1 MLTGYIVSNE
11 SGPNPA
17 KTWVYTY
24 DARPAAMTY
33 ASKCCLS
40 AASDPLCN
48 FTGKERDAESGNDYF
63 GARYYA
69 SSMGRFTSPDD
80 GSDFDPESPQNWNL
94 YSYVRNNPLSS
105 VDENGRQVTV
115 CSFVNNADGSTGQ
128 ACNTISDAAYAA
140 GVAAQQAQ
148 NANNGP
154 YSGIQAPGGA
164 RPDGIIT
171 DNGQAVGTATWSPD
185 PPSSLASGQAI
196 PGDMGLSFVAIG
208 GATKL
213 GGMALKAGLDFVFK
227 AGAEAGGKSFAELW
241 ESATTESSTS
251 RVSWKSSEGGFSQAQ
266 KDFDSLGG
274 TSTKAGPVEFKE
286 LPNGEGRAILRGFSN
301 DGRAT
306 IELQPAGG
314 GAKGGMAIKYN
325 P

>member
-140 GVAAQQAQ
+140 G
-148 NANNGP
+148 
-154 YSGIQAPGGA
+154 
-164 RPDGIIT
+164 
-171 DNGQAVGTATWSPD
+171 
-185 PPSSLASGQAI
+185 
-196 PGDMGLSFVAIG
+196 
-208 GATKL
+208 
-213 GGMALKAGLDFVFK
+213 
-227 AGAEAGGKSFAELW
+227 
-241 ESATTESSTS
+241 
-251 RVSWKSSEGGFSQAQ
+251 
-266 KDFDSLGG
+266 
-274 TSTKAGPVEFKE
+274 
-286 LPNGEGRAILRGFSN
+286 
-301 DGRAT
+301 
-306 IELQPAGG
+306 
-314 GAKGGMAIKYN
+314 
-325 P
+325 